1 MTFRNLSK
9 TLLLRIGKATGLFSI
24 SRWITRGEL
33 RVLCYHGFAL
43 ADEADFLPDL
53 FVTEEFFRRRLRW
66 ILEQRYEVLDLDQ
79 AVTLRDK
86 GKLPKYATVITIDDG
101 FYSVY
106 AIAMGALSEVDFP
119 ATLYVSS
126 YYVQKGTPIFGLLL
140 QYIVWKGSFSG
151 PSAELL
157 NALPELRGYKSEL
170 AVSLDLRHVA
180 AMLQEYGEQ
189 NYGADEQQRVA
200 MRFAELLGVDY
211 EEIFRSRIL
220 GLVNAREIKELD
232 RSGVRIEL
240 HTHRH
245 RFPTNKGHAKEE
257 IERNRSV
264 IEPILNRPTC
274 HFCYPSGEW
283 SKQHWPILEEAGIR
297 SATTCDREFA
307 RRNDS
312 RYSIPR
318 ILDDSRISALEFEA
332 EMSGFLVLLR
342 RFRSTLRL

>member
-1 MTFRNLSK
+1 MTLRNLTK

-33 RVLCYHGFAL
+33 RVLCYHGFAM
-43 ADEADFLPDL
+43 ADEAEFLPDL
-53 FVTEEFFRRRLRW
+53 FVTEDFFKRRLRW
-66 ILEQRYEVLDLDQ
+66 ISENGYKVLDLDQ
-79 AVTLRDK
+79 AMTLREQQ
-86 GKLPKYATVITIDDG
+86 KLPKYATVITIDDG
-101 FYSVY
+101 FYSAY
-106 AIAMGALSEVDFP
+106 AIAMGALSAHDFP

-126 YYVQKGTPIFGLLL
+126 YYVQKGTPILGLLL
-140 QYIVWKGSFSG
+140 QYIAWKGSFSG
-151 PSAELL
+151 PLAELL
-157 NALPELRGYKSEL
+157 NALPELRGYKPEISG
-170 AVSLDLRHVA
+170 ALDLRQVA
-180 AMLQEYGEQ
+180 SKLQEYSEE

-200 MRFAELLGVDY
+200 MRFAELLGIDY
-211 EEIFRSRIL
+211 EEILRSRIL
-220 GLVNAREIKELD
+220 GLVNSSEIKELD
-232 RSGVRIEL
+232 SSGVRIEL

-245 RFPTNKGHAKEE
+245 RFPTDKGHAKEE

-264 IEPILNRPTC
+264 LEPILNRSTC
-274 HFCYPSGEW
+274 HFCYPSGDW
-283 SKQHWPILEEAGIR
+283 SKLHWQVLEEVGIR

-342 RFRSTLRL
+342 RSRLALGL